1 MLRTLIPHKA
11 DRLFTPEVVQL
22 VKALEDRFGARRLE
36 VLQLGEARRAELR
49 TGHIAPL
56 ETTAAIRQGDW
67 QAAPVPE
74 QLLERRVEL
83 IGGGSRKEL
92 IDGLNAG
99 AKSYVADLWGMTPNT
114 PSAILRAHKNIERA
128 ATLNLAYVDA
138 DGNRVRINPGST
150 TRLMVAPR
158 PLHAQDHTLEGPAGC
173 HVATFVDL
181 AILICLSGEKLR
193 QRQGGIFLYLR
204 ELGGHEEA
212 RLWDDLLLF
221 LESHQAMP
229 PGTIRATVVMDNL
242 AAVLDA
248 DEILHGLRQHAAGLA
263 FDPQGFA
270 ADHVA
275 LFSAKDRPVMPDR
288 EHIGLNAEFL
298 RAASLRTI
306 AIAHR
311 RNVHAIGAPAFVL
324 PVDAA
329 NSIAP
334 RYLEMIADKEREA
347 VDGHDGTLVAHPGLV
362 NAAMAE
368 FNKSMPKAHQIYYKR
383 QLSPDMGELMR
394 HPQGALTTEGMQR
407 SIRTVI
413 KALVEYP
420 HHQGLVVQ
428 GGRLHDRSSIRL
440 ATALLWHW
448 TQSNVCFITGTGLEI
463 HAEVVK
469 YLIRKEGEKLYA
481 AQGPDL
487 RERAKQAVQLLTRA
501 VLAPEVPADLPDVPI
516 FGADGQ

>member
-22 VKALEDRFGARRLE
+22 VKALEDRFGPRRME
-36 VLQLGEARRAELR
+36 VLQLGQARRAELR
-49 TGHIAPL
+49 AGQIAPL
-56 ETTAAIRQGDW
+56 EATAAIRQGEW
-67 QAAPVPE
+67 LVAPIPE

-99 AKSYVADLWGMTPNT
+99 AKSYVADLWNMTPNT
-114 PSAILRAHKNIERA
+114 PSSVLRAHKNIERA
-128 ATLNLAYVDA
+128 ASLKLAYVDA

-158 PLHAQDHTLEGPAGC
+158 PLHAGDHALEGTALPGI
-173 HVATFVDL
+173 ATFVDL
-181 AILICLSGEKLR
+181 AILTCLSGEILR

-212 RLWDDLLLF
+212 RLWDDLFLF
-221 LESHQAMP
+221 LENHHAMP

-242 AAVLDA
+242 AAVLEA
-248 DEILHGLRQHAAGLA
+248 DEVLHGLRQHAAGLA
-263 FDPQGFA
+263 LDPQGLA

-362 NAAMAE
+362 NAAMTE

-383 QLSPDMGELMR
+383 QLSPDTGELVR

-420 HHQGLVVQ
+420 GHQGLVVQ

-440 ATALLWHW
+440 ATVLLWHW

-463 HAEVVK
+463 HEEVVK

-481 AQGPDL
+481 TQGQEL
-487 RERAKQAVQLLTRA
+487 RERAKQAVLLLTQA